1 MESVGNVWMWVVFA
15 VIVAVMLLVDLL
27 LVGGGKQH
35 RVSLKEAASWS
46 LAWVTVSLL
55 FAAGLWMY
63 LDESVGRAVANVK
76 VTEFLTG
83 YLVEKSLAIDNVFV
97 WMMIFSYFAIPL
109 ELRRRVLLYGILG
122 AIVLRTI
129 MVFAGSWLINEFHWL
144 LYVFG
149 AFLIITG
156 IINHPLVVLVVMLHL
171 LVLCVRTRT
180 QAG

>member
-63 LDESVGRAVANVK
+63 LDE
-76 VTEFLTG
+76 FLAKI
-83 YLVEKSLAIDNVFV
+83 E
-97 WMMIFSYFAIPL
+97 
-109 ELRRRVLLYGILG
+109 
-122 AIVLRTI
+122 
-129 MVFAGSWLINEFHWL
+129 
-144 LYVFG
+144 
-149 AFLIITG
+149 
-156 IINHPLVVLVVMLHL
+156 
-171 LVLCVRTRT
+171 
-180 QAG
+180 